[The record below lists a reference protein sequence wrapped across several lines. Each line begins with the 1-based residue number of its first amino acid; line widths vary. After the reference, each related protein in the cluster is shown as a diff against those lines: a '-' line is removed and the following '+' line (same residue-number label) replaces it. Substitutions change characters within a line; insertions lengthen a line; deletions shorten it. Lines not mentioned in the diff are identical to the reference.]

1 MALISVCGRLGQ
13 DPELLELAGLPACK
27 FSVAESVRRKVRG
40 QWENVTQWWSV
51 IVWRAPAEW
60 LARDGSK
67 GDWIYVEGEVQ
78 LQTWEQDGQKRQR
91 TEISASRYQLCGP
104 SKRAEQPRRNEPS
117 RAPQRG
123 SADDAIPF

>member
-13 DPELLELAGLPACK
+13 DPELLELGGLPCCK
-27 FSVAESVRRKVRG
+27 VSVAESVRRKVRG
-40 QWENVTQWWSV
+40 NWENVTQWWSV

-78 LQTWEQDGQKRQR
+78 LQTWEQDGQRRQR
-91 TEISASRYQLCGP
+91 TEISASRVQLCGP
-104 SKRAEQPRRNEPS
+104 SRRAEQPGRTES
-117 RAPQRG
+117 GRAPQRG
-123 SADDAIPF
+123 SVDDSIPF